1 MLSRFVYPRNGKQLL
16 DIERDIYRLTAK
28 IGDQFVLRMLEKV
41 HQDPKFVAKAV
52 QRARSERQ
60 VPVKNKGYRL
70 VNVLLLGGS
79 KVVLNTPYFLDNHG
93 LKPGTRKKRR
103 CKSGRGFYP
112 VLEALGIQNGVSPA
126 SRSEIALYTIQAASY
141 EEAVKLLKR
150 RDYSAQIKYPASA
163 QINPPVHPHLDQF
176 TKRATLPRLKKI
188 IYISRCIARRL
199 PRPKKCKDTLP

>member
-1 MLSRFVYPRNGKQLL
+1 MQDIYFILSKLPVVIEILFMLSRFVYPSNGKQLL

-41 HQDPKFVAKAV
+41 HQDPEFVAKAV

-93 LKPGTRKKRR
+93 LKTRDEGRKGGAKADEAFILSLKPWAFRTESARLLEVKSPYIPFKPRATKKR
-103 CKSGRGFYP
+103 
-112 VLEALGIQNGVSPA
+112 
-126 SRSEIALYTIQAASY
+126 
-141 EEAVKLLKR
+141 
-150 RDYSAQIKYPASA
+150 
-163 QINPPVHPHLDQF
+163 
-176 TKRATLPRLKKI
+176 
-188 IYISRCIARRL
+188 
-199 PRPKKCKDTLP
+199 